1 MGRPDQGNKAQTPVG
16 YSHGTGASTGGLATA
31 VREVD
36 ARVTPGVHG
45 FVWGRQVD
53 RMAGVQETA
62 WRSGRSAHGGY
73 AEFKIAA
80 YWRHGGMRGGTGDR
94 MVGVRGGTGDRMVG
108 VRGGTGDRMAGVRSG
123 TGDRMMG
130 VRGGTGDRAVDVRGD
145 TGDRMVGV
153 RGGTGEP
160 YCGGATGLHGGTG
173 VSP

>member
-31 VREVD
+31 VRGVD
-36 ARVTPGVHG
+36 ARVSPGVHG

-53 RMAGVQETA
+53 RMAGVLETA

-80 YWRHGGMRGGTGDR
+80 YWRHGGIRGGTGDR